1 MDFQD
6 STGDADF
13 FGCVDRLLLIQKFP
27 KRRILSQIALIAG
40 KILFIFSLK
49 MKRLYRKAGI
59 AIPENTSCFD
69 SEKKS
74 GLTSFKSILIEL
86 FKKLD
91 FCNLDRK

>member
-1 MDFQD
+1 MDFEFILMRKAYRQ
-6 STGDADF
+6 
-13 FGCVDRLLLIQKFP
+13 RLVLEFTK
-27 KRRILSQIALIAG
+27 KRIVSQIALIAG
-40 KILFIFSLK
+40 EILFIFSLK